1 MIDNDLLTWDNVLKE
16 HILFRRV
23 FFMKLLQKLI
33 SSFVAAAIC
42 IPFAGSMTA
51 FAEGNTRDV
60 VIDGD
65 KAITAENKLYR
76 GAGMV
81 TGNNSSRLLLDYK
94 DENPEKYWEI
104 MNYLF
109 GDKGIGLEHIKIEMG
124 SDINS
129 SSGTEPNIM
138 RSEDETPDV
147 TRGAGY
153 QLAAD
158 AQTINPDIT
167 LDMLYWSE
175 PRWVTDAEDV
185 YAARYKWYKATL
197 DAAYETY
204 GLEFEYVSAVRNE
217 RTIDVDWIKYLASS
231 LDNETDCPYDYS
243 AIKVVAADEV
253 TSWSIADSML
263 KDPELMEAIDVVGS
277 HYTSWSSDNAKKL
290 ADEYGKELWFSEA
303 STPMAYSKG
312 TYRFDGTGSGLNDLN
327 GVLDIA
333 NRFITMFP
341 GGYMTMCEYQ
351 PVVAA
356 YYDGV
361 TYCQKQMILANSPWD
376 GSYML
381 DNGYYMALHFS
392 QFIDKGWAFIDE
404 ACYGDGVKGGDGHA
418 IVDAVYSYITATDTA
433 TDDYSTVVT
442 NTTAEPITYNF
453 TVKNLDKASAPVY
466 VWETKGSGD
475 SENWKSNYFRHIDTI
490 TPTENNGEYTFSYT
504 VQPYSLVTLSTIER
518 QQSDYEY
525 EEQTSAVLE
534 LPYADDFEY
543 EGYAADY
550 LSTRGYAPRYTT
562 DEGGAFEV
570 VELDGNNVLQQKIT
584 LATKADEWGGTPE
597 PTTNFGDDR
606 WFNYS
611 VSADVGFDAD
621 ADGYVGVGLRY
632 NSAYNGASGYW
643 IKMNK
648 SGKWELMRHSSSI
661 LSGNVDGFDS
671 TAMTNLKIEAVNDTV
686 RVYVNGTQVC
696 EYNCTESGTAV
707 LAAGR
712 AALYS
717 SYDLNIFDNVQINTV
732 DGAEPYIT
740 RFDNLDAEFE
750 YSEGWKHKTMDSYK
764 NYKRTLARCVES
776 VDLTFTFSGTGVAF
790 TGITKD
796 AVISVELDGEMY
808 AENVSIANAKQRE
821 VEYLIGGLENGEHS
835 VKITC
840 ISGSF
845 AADGAEVVG
854 MPITTAKQL
863 VHNEVAADTESTTE
877 SVEDSTASDGKT
889 SNEAAGET
897 VAGDSAQTDA
907 DEGGNIAVPIAIGAA
922 IAAII
927 AVVAVI
933 FVKKKK

>member
-1 MIDNDLLTWDNVLKE
+1 MIPLK
-16 HILFRRV
+16 
-23 FFMKLLQKLI
+23 KLV
-33 SSFVAAAIC
+33 SSLAAAAIC
-42 IPFAGSMTA
+42 IPFANCMTA

-60 VIDGD
+60 IIDGD

-104 MNYLF
+104 MNFLF

-158 AQTINPDIT
+158 ALTINPDIT

-185 YAARYKWYKATL
+185 YAVRYKWYKATL
-197 DAAYETY
+197 DAAFDTY

-217 RTIDVDWIKYLASS
+217 RTIDLEWIKYLASS

-253 TSWSIADSML
+253 TSWSIADRML
-263 KDPELMEAIDVVGS
+263 EDPELLEAIDVVGS

-303 STPMAYSKG
+303 STPMAYSKA
-312 TYRFDGTGSGLNDLN
+312 TYRYDGTGSGLNDLN

-351 PVVAA
+351 PVIAA

-392 QFIDKGWAFIDE
+392 QFIDKGWSFIDE
-404 ACYGDGVKGGDGHA
+404 ACCGDGVKGGDGHA
-418 IVDAVYSYITATDTA
+418 IVDAVYSYITATDTE
-433 TDDYSTVVT
+433 TGDYSSVIT

-453 TVKNLDKASAPVY
+453 TVKNLGKASAPVY
-466 VWETKGSGD
+466 VWETRGSGD
-475 SENWKSNYFRHIDTI
+475 SDNWKSNYFRHIDNI
-490 TPTENNGEYTFSYT
+490 TPTENGGEYTFSFT
-504 VQPYSLVTLSTIER
+504 IKPYSLVTLSTVER

-525 EEQTSAVLE
+525 EEQASAVLD
-534 LPYADDFEY
+534 LPYSDNFEY
-543 EGYAADY
+543 EGYTSDY

-570 VELDGNNVLQQKIT
+570 VELNGNNVLMQKIT
-584 LATKADEWGGTPE
+584 SETKADEWGGTPD

-611 VSADVGFDAD
+611 VSADAGFGTDGN
-621 ADGYVGVGLRY
+621 GYVGVGLRY
-632 NSAYNGASGYW
+632 NSAFNGASGYW
-643 IKMNK
+643 IKLEK
-648 SGKWELMRHSSSI
+648 SGKRELMRHSSS
-661 LSGNVDGFDS
+661 LVSGNIDGFDS
-671 TAMTNLKIEAVNDTV
+671 AAMTNLRIEAVGDTV
-686 RVYVNGTQVC
+686 RAYVNDARVC
-696 EYNCTESGTAV
+696 EYVCSENGTAPV
-707 LAAGR
+707 AAGR

-717 SYDLNIFDNVQINTV
+717 SYDKNIFDNIQVAAV
-732 DGAEPYIT
+732 DGAEPYIA
-740 RFDNLDAEFE
+740 RFDNLDKEFE
-750 YSEGWKHKTMDSYK
+750 YSDSWNHKTIDSFK
-764 NYKRTLARCVES
+764 NYRRTMSRGTDGAE
-776 VDLTFTFSGTGVAF
+776 LTFTFKGTGVAF
-790 TGITKD
+790 TGLAKNT
-796 AVISVELDGEMY
+796 VLSVEVDGKMY
-808 AENVSIANAKQRE
+808 EENAGVSDAKQRE
-821 VEYLIGGLENGEHS
+821 VEYMLEGLADGEHT
-835 VKITC
+835 VKLTVH
-840 ISGSF
+840 SGAF
-845 AADGAEVVG
+845 VADGAEVIG
-854 MPITTAKQL
+854 KPMPTVKQL
-863 VHNEVAADTESTTE
+863 VHNDALPKNESIGNSE
-877 SVEDSTASDGKT
+877 SDGSQAT
-889 SNEAAGET
+889 SDNADGISTENDSSVDDNSETPNEN
-897 VAGDSAQTDA
+897 
-907 DEGGNIAVPIAIGAA
+907 GNNILVL
-922 IAAII
+922 II
-927 AVVAVI
+927 AGAVIVAVI
-933 FVKKKK
+933 VVIVAIVRKKK